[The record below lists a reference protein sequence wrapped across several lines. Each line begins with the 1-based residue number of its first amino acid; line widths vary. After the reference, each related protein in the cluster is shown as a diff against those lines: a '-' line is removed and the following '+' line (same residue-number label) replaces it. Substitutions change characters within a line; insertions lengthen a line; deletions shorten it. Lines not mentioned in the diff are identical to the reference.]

1 MNISEALR
9 AKIASNQK
17 LAMGIGVVGAL
28 ACIGAAVTNPA
39 IFYRG
44 YLLGFMFW
52 MNITLGCLGLVM
64 MHNLVG
70 GDWGHASRRFLEA
83 GMRTLP
89 LMALLFLVLI
99 PGIPYLYEWANA
111 ELVAHDHILQQKAF
125 YLNPQAFLL
134 RAVLYFAFWF
144 VWMWML
150 HKRSQEFEQAP
161 SLEIIKKAENISGP
175 GAVLFF
181 AVTTG
186 ASFDWVMSLEPRWYS
201 SIYGALFVVCQGLV
215 TLSFA
220 IVMTKWFSNFAPFD
234 ELTTPKQF
242 HDLGKLTYGFLVFW
256 AYGAFSQ
263 FLIIWSANLPE
274 EIPWYL
280 HRIRNGWQIVGIGL
294 MIFHFFVPFF
304 ILLSQKLKR
313 KKHLLVKV
321 AAYMLVVRF
330 FDLLWL
336 IIPSFPPYAFH
347 LHVFYF
353 IPVIAIGGAWLAAF
367 FWLLQARSLLPFPDN
382 SYEAVT
388 GELER
393 A

>member
-17 LAMGIGVVGAL
+17 LAVGVAVVGAL
-28 ACIGAAVTNPA
+28 ACIGAAMTNPS

-52 MNITLGCLGLVM
+52 MNLTLGCLGLVM

-89 LMALLFLVLI
+89 LMALLFILLI

-111 ELVAHDHILQQKAF
+111 EHVAHDHILQQKAF
-125 YLNPQAFLL
+125 YLNQTAFLT
-134 RAVLYFAFWF
+134 RAAIYFAFWLL
-144 VWMWML
+144 WMWML
-150 HKRSQEFEQAP
+150 HKRSVEFEKTP
-161 SLEIIKKAENISGP
+161 TLEIVKKAENISGP

-181 AVTTG
+181 LITTG
-186 ASFDWVMSLEPRWYS
+186 ASYDWVMSLEPHWYS
-201 SIYGALFVVCQGLV
+201 SIYGAFYVVCQGLV
-215 TLSFA
+215 TLAFA
-220 IVMTKWFSNFAPFD
+220 IVMTRWFSNYEPFD
-234 ELTTPKQF
+234 ELTVPKRF
-242 HDLGKLTYGFLVFW
+242 HDLGKLMHGFIVLWTY
-256 AYGAFSQ
+256 ASFSQ
-263 FLIIWSANLPE
+263 FLIIWSANIPE

-280 HRIRNGWQIVGIGL
+280 HRIRNGWQVVAIGL

-313 KKHLLVKV
+313 KKHLLVWV
-321 AAYMLVVRF
+321 AAYMLVMRF
-330 FDLLWL
+330 VDLYWQT
-336 IIPSFPPYAFH
+336 IPAFPPHEFH
-347 LHVFYF
+347 FHVFY
-353 IPVIAIGGAWLAAF
+353 ILPAIAIGGAWFAAF
-367 FWLLQARSLLPFPDN
+367 FWLLQARPLLPLPDN

-388 GELER
+388 GELEH

>member
-9 AKIASNQK
+9 SKIASNQK
-17 LAMGIGVVGAL
+17 LCLGIAAVGAL
-28 ACIGAAVTNPA
+28 ACVGGAMTNPA

-44 YLLGFMFW
+44 YLLGFVFW
-52 MNITLGCLGLVM
+52 MNLTLGCLGLVM

-89 LMALLFLVLI
+89 LMALLFILLI

-111 ELVAHDHILQQKAF
+111 EHVAHDHILQQKAF
-125 YLNPQAFLL
+125 YLNTQAFLL
-134 RAVLYFAFWF
+134 RAALYFAFWF

-150 HKRSQEFEQAP
+150 HKRSQDFEKTPNLA
-161 SLEIIKKAENISGP
+161 IVKKLENISGP

-181 AVTTG
+181 LITTG
-186 ASFDWVMSLEPRWYS
+186 AAFDWVMSLEPHWYS

-215 TLSFA
+215 TLAFA
-220 IVMTKWFSNFAPFD
+220 IVMTRWFSNYEPFD
-234 ELTTPKQF
+234 ELTTPKRF
-242 HDLGKLTYGFLVFW
+242 HDLGKLMHGFIVLW
-256 AYGAFSQ
+256 AYASFSQ

-280 HRIRNGWQIVGIGL
+280 HRIRNGWQVIAIGL

-304 ILLSQKLKR
+304 ILLSQRLKK
-313 KKHLLVKV
+313 KKHLLVWV
-321 AAYMLVVRF
+321 AGYMLVVRF
-330 FDLLWL
+330 VDLFWQ
-336 IIPSFPPYAFH
+336 IVPAFAPH
-347 LHVFYF
+347 EFHFSLFYL

-367 FWLLQARSLLPFPDN
+367 FWLLQGRSLLPLPDN

-388 GELER
+388 GELGH

>member
-1 MNISEALR
+1 MNISEALQS
-9 AKIASNQK
+9 KIASNQK
-17 LAMGIGVVGAL
+17 LCLGIAAVGAL
-28 ACIGAAVTNPA
+28 ACIGGAVTNPA

-52 MNITLGCLGLVM
+52 MNITLGCLGFVM

-70 GDWGHASRRFLEA
+70 GDWGHATRRFLEA

-89 LMALLFLVLI
+89 LMALLFLLLI

-111 ELVAHDHILQQKAF
+111 EHVAHDHVLQQKAF
-125 YLNPQAFLL
+125 YLNTQAFLL

-144 VWMWML
+144 IWAWML
-150 HKRSQEFEQAP
+150 HKRSQDFEKTP
-161 SLEIIKKAENISGP
+161 NLEIVKKLENISGP
-175 GAVLFF
+175 GTVLFF
-181 AVTTG
+181 LITTG
-186 ASFDWVMSLEPRWYS
+186 ASFDWVMSLEPHWYS
-201 SIYGALFVVCQGLV
+201 SIFGALFVVCQGLV
-215 TLSFA
+215 TLAFA
-220 IVMTKWFSNFAPFD
+220 IIMANWFAHYEPFT
-234 ELTTPKQF
+234 ELTVPKCF
-242 HDLGKLTYGFLVFW
+242 HDLGKLMHGFLVLW
-256 AYGAFSQ
+256 AYAAFSQ

-280 HRIRNGWQIVGIGL
+280 HRIRNGWQIIGIGL

-330 FDLLWL
+330 FDLLWQ
-336 IIPSFPPYAFH
+336 IIPSFPPHAFH

-353 IPVIAIGGAWLAAF
+353 IPVIAIGGAWFAAF
-367 FWLLQARSLLPFPDN
+367 FWLLQARSLLPLPDN

-388 GELER
+388 GELEH